1 IGLIFQRN
9 GKTCGGIPF
18 SGCKSVWQFATSTEV
33 MPSVRSKC
41 DRGFHS
47 PYELEQHAKRYHP
60 TEKHYSGAPKCPF
73 GCSKR
78 LQRLKS
84 GVTDNV
90 LRLLHVMICHL
101 PDEDA
106 VTWVKNW
113 MKKHESVMETEPVF
127 KFDVQES
134 LNASVESGQCQIM
147 CTFCSSLVE
156 GHKYFAHRRR
166 GSVCYDHNDTMST
179 KAESSIEK
187 SKERPGRKRRFG
199 MLEPGRIPGSS
210 KIRKNPCTVCKLCS
224 KNIII
229 TEKYSERVS
238 TFLHVLNIH
247 INDQEAQTALVAG
260 YSSTCA
266 EEFPFIDVKASV
278 EGTASTGKPVLQC
291 VICGFKTDTS
301 RRIAMHARHHED
313 LMRDLGNYPEPCAC
327 GEKIRICSEVKE
339 SYQRLC
345 HILEKHVA
353 DEDRLREA
361 VSSYESDHSPDTMI
375 LDRLRSVELTRYK
388 CLTYACSG
396 CDFTSSNSNALIHH
410 SKIHATGSNENSA
423 VKQELPRKTES
434 PNRVHDMQS
443 IIAPIFTLFNSG
455 DHFGAFCEV
464 SP

>member
-1 IGLIFQRN
+1 MFVGDIAKISVKEDRYLSRLQR
-9 GKTCGGIPF
+9 I
-18 SGCKSVWQFATSTEV
+18 
-33 MPSVRSKC
+33 
-41 DRGFHS
+41 
-47 PYELEQHAKRYHP
+47 
-60 TEKHYSGAPKCPF
+60 KCPLPTCVSAWRPSFKYPNAVTQIAHMISHHATDKEAYDIALKLGTNWNAAEVIRF

-210 KIRKNPCTVCKLCS
+210 
-224 KNIII
+224 
-229 TEKYSERVS
+229 
-238 TFLHVLNIH
+238 
-247 INDQEAQTALVAG
+247 
-260 YSSTCA
+260 
-266 EEFPFIDVKASV
+266 
-278 EGTASTGKPVLQC
+278 
-291 VICGFKTDTS
+291 
-301 RRIAMHARHHED
+301 HE
-313 LMRDLGNYPEPCAC
+313 L
-327 GEKIRICSEVKE
+327 
-339 SYQRLC
+339 
-345 HILEKHVA
+345 
-353 DEDRLREA
+353 
-361 VSSYESDHSPDTMI
+361 
-375 LDRLRSVELTRYK
+375 
-388 CLTYACSG
+388 
-396 CDFTSSNSNALIHH
+396 
-410 SKIHATGSNENSA
+410 
-423 VKQELPRKTES
+423 
-434 PNRVHDMQS
+434 
-443 IIAPIFTLFNSG
+443 
-455 DHFGAFCEV
+455 
-464 SP
+464 